1 LSAVLESLAE
11 ELPMKTCLIAF
22 MTLGLLAAVAQ
33 KKAGVVSPSAQVSKP
48 ADQVK
53 TYSGSDLSWM
63 PAPTVLPAGAKLAVL
78 EGNPM
83 QNGSY
88 TMRLQMPAGYK
99 IPPHHHHARE
109 HVTVISGELLVG
121 MGDNFDESKMS
132 AFSSGAFAYLEPAVH
147 HYAMAKSDT
156 VIQLHGQGPW
166 QIIYV
171 NPADNPQK
179 SAEKK

>member
-1 LSAVLESLAE
+1 
-11 ELPMKTCLIAF
+11 MKRLMLLF
-22 MTLGLLAAVAQ
+22 VVLGLLTAGAQQKGGPGGKSAHAA
-33 KKAGVVSPSAQVSKP
+33 KP

-53 TYSGSDLSWM
+53 TYTGNDLNWG
-63 PAPTVLPAGAKLAVL
+63 PAPAVLPAGAQLAVL

-83 QNGSY
+83 QPAPY
-88 TMRLQMPAGYK
+88 TMRLKMPDGYK

-109 HVTVISGELLVG
+109 HVTVISGELHVG
-121 MGDNFDESKMS
+121 MGDKFDDTKMNS
-132 AFSSGAFAYLEPAVH
+132 FSPGAFAYLEPTVH
-147 HYAMAKSDT
+147 HYASAKGET

-179 SAEKK
+179 PAAKK

>member
-1 LSAVLESLAE
+1 MRRLMLTFVVL
-11 ELPMKTCLIAF
+11 
-22 MTLGLLAAVAQ
+22 TLVAVAQ
-33 KKAGVVSPSAQVSKP
+33 QKGGSAGKGSAKKT

-53 TYSGSDLSWM
+53 TYSSNDLNWG
-63 PAPTVLPAGAKLAVL
+63 PAPAVLPAGAQLAVL

-83 QNGSY
+83 QPGPY
-88 TMRLQMPAGYK
+88 TMRLKMPDGYK

-109 HVTVISGELLVG
+109 HVTVISGELHVG
-121 MGDNFDESKMS
+121 MGDKFDDTKMNS
-132 AFSSGAFAYLEPAVH
+132 FSPGAFAYLEPTVH
-147 HYAMAKSDT
+147 HYASAKGET

-179 SAEKK
+179 PAG

>member
-1 LSAVLESLAE
+1 MKTSMIALLIFAVL
-11 ELPMKTCLIAF
+11 T
-22 MTLGLLAAVAQ
+22 AAAQ
-33 KKAGVVSPSAQVSKP
+33 KKSVSGGKGAQSKA

-53 TYSGSDLSWM
+53 TYSGSDLNWG
-63 PAPTVLPAGAKLAVL
+63 PAPAVLPSGAKLAVL

-83 QNGSY
+83 QSGPY

-132 AFSSGAFAYLEPAVH
+132 SFSPGAFAYLDPAVH

-166 QIIYV
+166 QIIYI
-171 NPADNPQK
+171 NPADNP
-179 SAEKK
+179 EKAAAKK

>member
-1 LSAVLESLAE
+1 MKRLMLTFVVL
-11 ELPMKTCLIAF
+11 TLIA
-22 MTLGLLAAVAQ
+22 AAQQ
-33 KKAGVVSPSAQVSKP
+33 KSASSGKGDTAKKT

-53 TYSGSDLSWM
+53 TYTGSDLNWG
-63 PAPTVLPAGAKLAVL
+63 PAPAVLPAGAQLAVL

-83 QNGSY
+83 QPGPY
-88 TMRLQMPAGYK
+88 TMRLKMPDGYK

-109 HVTVISGELLVG
+109 HVTVISGEFHVG
-121 MGDNFDESKMS
+121 MGDKFDDTKMS
-132 AFSSGAFAYLEPAVH
+132 SFSPGAFAYLEPTVH
-147 HYAMAKSDT
+147 HYASAKGES

-179 SAEKK
+179 PAAKK

>member
-1 LSAVLESLAE
+1 MKRLIFAV
-11 ELPMKTCLIAF
+11 IV
-22 MTLGLLAAVAQ
+22 LGLLAAAGQ
-33 KKAGVVSPSAQVSKP
+33 EKGGSASKSGKAAKP

-53 TYSGSDLSWM
+53 TYTGSDLQWG
-63 PAPTVLPAGAKLAVL
+63 PAPAVLPAGAKLAVL

-83 QNGSY
+83 QPGPY
-88 TMRLQMPAGYK
+88 TMRLNMPAGYK

-109 HVTVISGELLVG
+109 HVTVISGEFLVG
-121 MGDNFDESKMS
+121 LGDKFEEAKMNS
-132 AFSSGAFAYLEPAVH
+132 FSPGAYAYLEPTVH

-179 SAEKK
+179 PAAKK

>member
-1 LSAVLESLAE
+1 
-11 ELPMKTCLIAF
+11 MKRLILTF
-22 MTLGLLAAVAQ
+22 VIFSLLAATGQQ
-33 KKAGVVSPSAQVSKP
+33 KGGAAKASKSAAKP
-48 ADQVK
+48 AEQVK
-53 TYSGSDLSWM
+53 TYTGSDLNWG
-63 PAPTVLPAGAKLAVL
+63 PAPAVLPAGAKLAVL

-83 QNGSY
+83 QSGPY

-121 MGDNFDESKMS
+121 MGDKFEEAKMS
-132 AFSSGAFAYLEPAVH
+132 SFSPGAFAYLEPTVH
-147 HYAMAKSDT
+147 HYAMAKGDT

-179 SAEKK
+179 PAAKK

>member
-1 LSAVLESLAE
+1 MKKLVILFLAVS
-11 ELPMKTCLIAF
+11 
-22 MTLGLLAAVAQ
+22 LLAAVAQ
-33 KKAGVVSPSAQVSKP
+33 QKGGAAGKGGQAAKP

-53 TYSGSDLSWM
+53 TYSGSDLNWG
-63 PAPTVLPAGAKLAVL
+63 PAPAVLPAGAKLAVL

-83 QNGSY
+83 QSGPY

-109 HVTVISGELLVG
+109 HVTVISGEFLVG
-121 MGDNFDESKMS
+121 MGDKLDESKMS
-132 AFSSGAFAYLEPAVH
+132 SFSPGAFAYLEPTVH
-147 HYAMAKSDT
+147 HYAMAKGDT

-179 SAEKK
+179 PAEKK

>member
-1 LSAVLESLAE
+1 
-11 ELPMKTCLIAF
+11 MKTFLIAL
-22 MTLGLLAAVAQ
+22 MTLGLVAAVAQ
-33 KKAGVVSPSAQVSKP
+33 KKGAPAATSAQATKH

-53 TYSGSDLSWM
+53 TYSGSDLNWG
-63 PAPTVLPAGAKLAVL
+63 PAPAVLPAGAKLAVL

-83 QNGSY
+83 QSGPY

-109 HVTVISGELLVG
+109 HVTVISGEFLVG
-121 MGDNFDESKMS
+121 MGDKLDESKMS
-132 AFSSGAFAYLEPAVH
+132 SFSSGAFAYLEPTVH
-147 HYAMAKSDT
+147 HYAMAKGDT
-156 VIQLHGQGPW
+156 IIQLHGQGPW

-179 SAEKK
+179 PAAKKK

>member
-1 LSAVLESLAE
+1 
-11 ELPMKTCLIAF
+11 MKTLVSLFIA
-22 MTLGLLAAVAQ
+22 LGLLTAAAQ
-33 KKAGVVSPSAQVSKP
+33 QKGGHAGTTGSAAKP

-53 TYSGSDLSWM
+53 AYSVNDLKWGAA
-63 PAPTVLPAGAKLAVL
+63 PAVLPAGAKLAVL

-83 QNGSY
+83 QSGPY

-121 MGDNFDESKMS
+121 MGDKFDEAKMNS
-132 AFSSGAFAYLEPAVH
+132 FSPGAFAYLEPSVH
-147 HYAMAKSDT
+147 HYAMAKGDT

-171 NPADNPQK
+171 NPSDNPQGS
-179 SAEKK
+179 SAKK

>member
-1 LSAVLESLAE
+1 
-11 ELPMKTCLIAF
+11 MKTFLIAF
-22 MTLGLLAAVAQ
+22 MMLGLLAAVAQ
-33 KKAGVVSPSAQVSKP
+33 KKGGPAGASGQASKP

-53 TYSGSDLSWM
+53 TYSGSDLNWG
-63 PAPTVLPAGAKLAVL
+63 PAPAVLPAGAKLAVL

-83 QNGSY
+83 QSGPY

-109 HVTVISGELLVG
+109 HVTVISGEFLVG
-121 MGDNFDESKMS
+121 MGDKFDESKMNS
-132 AFSSGAFAYLEPAVH
+132 FSSGAFAYLEPTMH
-147 HYAMAKSDT
+147 HYAMAKGET

-179 SAEKK
+179 PAEKK